1 MLINDIKISGDKNIL
16 SGNLLFMCIPLN
28 DEYPIRIYDDKTTK
42 IIKGKAFIYNSKNEN
57 VIFQSEN
64 QSWRIEKRSFFI
76 CARLLAFI
84 DYARDFSKMTA
95 VGTNFDINQQIFYI
109 KEGVEH

>member
-64 QSWRIEKRSFFI
+64 QSWRIEKGI
-76 CARLLAFI
+76 
-84 DYARDFSKMTA
+84 
-95 VGTNFDINQQIFYI
+95 IFYLCQI
-109 KEGVEH
+109 IGIY

>member
-42 IIKGKAFIYNSKNEN
+42 IIKGKAFIYNSKNEISHG
-57 VIFQSEN
+57 VLKRDHFLFVPDYWHLLIMLEIFQ
-64 QSWRIEKRSFFI
+64 K
-76 CARLLAFI
+76 
-84 DYARDFSKMTA
+84 
-95 VGTNFDINQQIFYI
+95 
-109 KEGVEH
+109 

>member
-42 IIKGKAFIYNSKNEN
+42 IIKGKAFIYNSKMKMLFFNQKISHGVLKRDHFLFVPDYWHLLIMLE
-57 VIFQSEN
+57 IFQ
-64 QSWRIEKRSFFI
+64 K
-76 CARLLAFI
+76 
-84 DYARDFSKMTA
+84 
-95 VGTNFDINQQIFYI
+95 
-109 KEGVEH
+109 

>member
-42 IIKGKAFIYNSKNEN
+42 IIKGKAFIYNSKMKML
-57 VIFQSEN
+57 FFN
-64 QSWRIEKRSFFI
+64 QKISHGVLKRDHFYL
-76 CARLLAFI
+76 C
-84 DYARDFSKMTA
+84 
-95 VGTNFDINQQIFYI
+95 QIIGIY
-109 KEGVEH
+109 

>member
-42 IIKGKAFIYNSKNEN
+42 IIKGKAFIYN
-57 VIFQSEN
+57 
-64 QSWRIEKRSFFI
+64 
-76 CARLLAFI
+76 
-84 DYARDFSKMTA
+84 
-95 VGTNFDINQQIFYI
+95 
-109 KEGVEH
+109 